1 MEISKNS
8 KIFLTG
14 ASGFVGNHV
23 VRLLI
28 DNGYTNL
35 TCLKRHH
42 SNLSYLGQSYEVKCH
57 WVTGDLLDLPL
68 LEEQMAGHEIIINLA
83 AEVTFSTKN
92 KKQLLQNTVSS
103 AANLIN
109 AALYNG
115 INKVIHMSSVAAIGR
130 RKKTDYIDESIFFSH
145 SAYDT
150 TYGLTKFLA
159 EQEVW
164 RGHAEGMSATVLCPS
179 MILGSGNW
187 QTSSIQLFEKIYK
200 GLLYYPLGIN
210 GWVNVE
216 DVAMA
221 VLKSLEGDYTGER
234 FIISADNHSYKEV
247 FGLIA
252 ASIGVKQP
260 GKAITPTLGS
270 ILWRLEKLKTM
281 INRNEPLFTKETFLS
296 TSVNSFYDNSKSVEV
311 LQLQYQSIQD
321 TIQSAGDNFLKTH
334 Q

>member
-8 KIFLTG
+8 KIFITG

-28 DNGYTNL
+28 DSGYTNL

-42 SNLSYLGQSYEVKCH
+42 SDLSFLGQSYTVKCH
-57 WVTGDLLDLPL
+57 WVTGDLLNLPL
-68 LEEQMAGHEIIINLA
+68 LEEQMAGHEVIINLA
-83 AEVTFSTKN
+83 ADVSFSTKN
-92 KKQLLQNTVSS
+92 KKQLLQNAVSS

-109 AALYNG
+109 AALYND
-115 INKVIHMSSVAAIGR
+115 INKVIHVSSVAAIGR
-130 RKKTDYIDESIFFSH
+130 RKKIDYIDESIIFSH

-164 RGHAEGMSATVLCPS
+164 RGHAEGINATVLCPS
-179 MILGSGNW
+179 LILGSGNW

-200 GLLYYPLGIN
+200 GLRYFPLGLT

-216 DVAMA
+216 DVATA
-221 VLKSLEGDYTGER
+221 VLKSLEGDYSGER

-247 FGLIA
+247 FELIA

-260 GKAITPTLGS
+260 EKAITPTLGS
-270 ILWRLEKLKTM
+270 IMWRIEKLKTT
-281 INRNEPLFTKETFLS
+281 INRTEPLFTKETFLS
-296 TSVNSFYDNSKSVEV
+296 TSVNSYYDNSKSVEV
-311 LQLQYQSIQD
+311 LHLKYQSIED
-321 TIQSAGDNFLKTH
+321 TIKTAGNIFLNTH